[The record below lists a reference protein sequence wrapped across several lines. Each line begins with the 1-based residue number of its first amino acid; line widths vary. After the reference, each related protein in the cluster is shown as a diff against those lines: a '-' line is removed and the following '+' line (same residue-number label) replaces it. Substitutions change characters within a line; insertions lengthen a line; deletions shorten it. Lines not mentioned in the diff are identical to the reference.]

1 MDIIRSFGMA
11 AGIAVGVIIG
21 LIIIKFANKNK
32 KLKTEYDERQ
42 ELVRGRGYRYAFY
55 TIAIYETILLCVSI
69 GGFPDIPVEQYV
81 FHAFGIFLGAGV
93 LCAYCIWN
101 DAYWGRNN
109 DLRRFRATFSIL
121 LALNV
126 FPVVLSLMTGVEMV
140 NGYLDFPFINLICVI
155 FMAGLGITAIIKKIV
170 SKNAGEEE

>member
-11 AGIAVGVIIG
+11 AGLAVGVLIG
-21 LIIIKFANKNK
+21 LIIVKFANKNK
-32 KLKTEYDERQ
+32 KIKSDYDERQ

-55 TIAIYETILLCVSI
+55 TMAIYEAIMLCISI
-69 GGFPDIPVEQYV
+69 GGFPDIPIEQYV

-109 DLRRFRATFSIL
+109 DLRRFRTIFSIL
-121 LALNV
+121 IVLNIL
-126 FPVVLSLMTGVEMV
+126 PVVLSLITGVEMV
-140 NGYLDFPFINLICVI
+140 DGHLDFPFINLMCVI
-155 FMAGLGITAIIKKIV
+155 FMAGLGITAIIKKV
-170 SKNAGEEE
+170 AVKNDGEE